1 MKFIKLFE
9 SFDEIYLEL
18 EEMCLGTIAYI
29 TDDIEDFKFQIKK
42 IYDIKKGSEVY
53 EILFYRN
60 PFTGS
65 IGYKFFEWGQVSDRI
80 IHLLTLLEN
89 DYDEVPSYLLK
100 QNISITGYT
109 LDDYTDMILDNI
121 KEDAKV
127 KLIRIII
134 KPKK

>member
-29 TDDIEDFKFQIKK
+29 TDDIQDFTFK
-42 IYDIKKGSEVY
+42 IINKHIKGSEVY
-53 EILFYRN
+53 EILFYRR
-60 PFTGS
+60 
-65 IGYKFFEWGQVSDRI
+65 GYGIFEWSQVSDRI
-80 IHLLTLLEN
+80 IHFLTLLEN
-89 DYDEVPSYLLK
+89 DYDELPSYHLGK
-100 QNISITGYT
+100 NVYIPEYT
-109 LDDYTDMILDNI
+109 LDDYTDMILDDI

-127 KLIRIII
+127 KIIRIII

>member
-29 TDDIEDFKFQIKK
+29 TDDIEDFTFK
-42 IYDIKKGSEVY
+42 IINIKGSEIY
-53 EILFYRN
+53 EILFYR
-60 PFTGS
+60 
-65 IGYKFFEWGQVSDRI
+65 IGYGIFEWRQVSDRI
-80 IHLLTLLEN
+80 IHFLTLLEN
-89 DYDEVPSYLLK
+89 DYDEAPSYRLGKSRVEINNLIEY
-100 QNISITGYT
+100 ISEYT

-121 KEDAKV
+121 KENAKV